1 MEWLRGGSKMAH
13 CSKCGVLDA
22 VGESVICEDCN
33 DNRNNL
39 IDGFIRVAMREPI
52 LTQKEIVR
60 MLEALR

>member
-1 MEWLRGGSKMAH
+1 MMVH
-13 CSKCGVLDA
+13 CCKCGVLDD

-33 DNRNNL
+33 DNRDNL

-52 LTQKEIVR
+52 LTQKEVVG

>member
-1 MEWLRGGSKMAH
+1 MAH
-13 CSKCGVLDA
+13 CSKCGVLDD

-39 IDGFIRVAMREPI
+39 IDSYIKMAKKREPI
-52 LTQKEIVR
+52 SQKAVLT

>member
-1 MEWLRGGSKMAH
+1 MV
-13 CSKCGVLDA
+13 CCCKCGVLDD
-22 VGESVICEDCN
+22 VGEIVVCEDCN

-52 LTQKEIVR
+52 LTQKEVMG